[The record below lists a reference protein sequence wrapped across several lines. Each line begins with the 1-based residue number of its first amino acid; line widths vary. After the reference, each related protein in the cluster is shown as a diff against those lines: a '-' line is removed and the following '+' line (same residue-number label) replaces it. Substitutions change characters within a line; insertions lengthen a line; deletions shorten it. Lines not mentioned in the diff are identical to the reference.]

1 MPLLTSSETDTA
13 QALGDKQK
21 ALADLQRVANEPA
34 MTQSDLEALKG
45 QIRELSAENNKLI
58 EQRMSSNAGDDKLT
72 VLRQQVWRYWR
83 CVVCHQARLQSSV
96 ERKNQQLSA
105 CMKRSLRHVMKPG

>member
-1 MPLLTSSETDTA
+1 MLLLTKSDTDTA
-13 QALGDKQK
+13 QALADKQK

-58 EQRMSSNAGDDKLT
+58 EKRMSSNAGDDKLT
-72 VLRQQVWRYWR
+72 VLRQQVWRCPC
-83 CVVCHQARLQSSV
+83 CVVSHVARLQSSL
-96 ERKNQQLSA
+96 ERKSQQLSA
-105 CMKRSLRHVMKPG
+105 CTKRNPRHVMNL